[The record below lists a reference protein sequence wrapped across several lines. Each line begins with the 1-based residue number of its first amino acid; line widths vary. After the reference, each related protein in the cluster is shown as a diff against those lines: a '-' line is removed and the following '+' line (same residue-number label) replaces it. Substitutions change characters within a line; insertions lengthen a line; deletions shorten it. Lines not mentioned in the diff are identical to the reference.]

1 MVSHL
6 KTLFVVS
13 FCVVTLP
20 VVAADEFKT
29 TVWTSG
35 EGAYHTYRIPSV
47 IRTMNGTLLA
57 FCEGR
62 RSGRGDAGN
71 IDLLLKRSF
80 NGGKT
85 WSDAVALWDDNGHT
99 CGNPCPV
106 IDDSTGTVW
115 LLLTHNLGT
124 DHEADIIKGKARSTR
139 TVWVS
144 HSSDDGHTWVTP
156 SEITKTTKKPGWG
169 WYATGPGVGIQIKH
183 GPHKGRLVI
192 PCDHSYDDQNGKLQ
206 GGGFEF
212 GAHSIHSDDHGNTWQ
227 LGGVI
232 RPKTN
237 ECQVVELNDTN
248 GSLLMNIRS
257 YFGRKQRTH
266 AVSRDGGVT
275 WSSPVDVPKLIEPVC
290 QGSIIRFQWR
300 RPTRPGILL
309 FSNPASKQGRV
320 KMTVRASFDDGN
332 TWPVARVLH
341 AGPAAYS
348 CLVSLPENAFGCLYE
363 SGESHAYES
372 IVFHRLP
379 GSALQLP

>member
-85 WSDAVALWDDNGHT
+85 WSDAVVLWDDNGHT

-192 PCDHSYDDQNGKLQ
+192 PCDHSYDEPTGKLRVADSNLVPTQ
-206 GGGFEF
+206 
-212 GAHSIHSDDHGNTWQ
+212 SIAMTMEKHGNW
-227 LGGVI
+227 G
-232 RPKTN
+232 
-237 ECQVVELNDTN
+237 
-248 GSLLMNIRS
+248 
-257 YFGRKQRTH
+257 
-266 AVSRDGGVT
+266 A
-275 WSSPVDVPKLIEPVC
+275 
-290 QGSIIRFQWR
+290 
-300 RPTRPGILL
+300 
-309 FSNPASKQGRV
+309 
-320 KMTVRASFDDGN
+320 
-332 TWPVARVLH
+332 
-341 AGPAAYS
+341 
-348 CLVSLPENAFGCLYE
+348 
-363 SGESHAYES
+363 
-372 IVFHRLP
+372 
-379 GSALQLP
+379 